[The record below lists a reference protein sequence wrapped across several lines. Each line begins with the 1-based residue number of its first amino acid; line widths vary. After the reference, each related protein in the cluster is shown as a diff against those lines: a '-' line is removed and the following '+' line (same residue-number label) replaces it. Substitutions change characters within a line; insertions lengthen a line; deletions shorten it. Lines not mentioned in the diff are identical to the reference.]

1 MRQVVS
7 ISFPPD
13 VKQQV
18 EDLAAKRGISR
29 SDVVREAV
37 KEYLILTEMRAL
49 RKEAI
54 EKVRG
59 ATGREFTDED
69 VFEIIS

>member
-18 EDLAAKRGISR
+18 EALAAQRGISR

-37 KEYLILTEMRAL
+37 SEYLILTEMRAL

-54 EKVRG
+54 EKVRK

-69 VFEIIS
+69 VFEIVS

>member
-7 ISFPPD
+7 VSFPPD
-13 VKQQV
+13 IKNQV
-18 EDLAAKRGISR
+18 ETLAAQRGISR

-37 KEYLILTEMRAL
+37 KEYFILTGMRAL
-49 RKEAI
+49 RKEAM
-54 EKVRG
+54 EKVKK

-69 VFEIIS
+69 VFKMIS